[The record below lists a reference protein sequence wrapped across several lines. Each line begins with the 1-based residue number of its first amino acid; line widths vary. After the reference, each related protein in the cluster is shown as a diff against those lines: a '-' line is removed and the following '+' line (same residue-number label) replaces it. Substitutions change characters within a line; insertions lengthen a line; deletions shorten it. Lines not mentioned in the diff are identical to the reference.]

1 MTISD
6 WQNSPSTFRVQNE
19 NYVGKGL
26 VNFCKTY
33 RGYDGFIKNIDP
45 HYGLNWLGEI
55 DNTVRFPASVRT
67 YYGSYSGI
75 CTDGYG
81 ITSGSTTKMLGAV
94 GSIPS
99 LAEDKTNILDY
110 TPRLYAELVPLHDF
124 ISTDLS
130 GYGQFLIDKF
140 IFDTYPID
148 KTYGFAPYAFD
159 PDSIPAITG
168 DSGYYVLRSYKIYT
182 NKTDGTEQDLL
193 FSSLSTQSS
202 SGIIYDTWTP
212 LKRLQYGS
220 AGYTNPEGIVYYPY
234 VHQYSARTAKSNIYW
249 ISNGSNSAIGQAGLM
264 GANLGTLLTGVNVA
278 YAFKTVDGKY
288 NVFSENPFV
297 SKARM
302 PGGTD
307 ANWGDLLTNPFTNHE
322 NSNNVSCRFIIASL
336 AEWKKI
342 LTGSGMPWS
351 TKLEDVIKPD
361 DDDLNKPVTP
371 GQPQNPYNDDDDGD
385 GDNISDEIPLP
396 DVKFYPN
403 NNAYNRYWIKPSD
416 LTNLQNWIFSETF
429 QNDIRR
435 LWTDPAEYLINISF
449 YPFNG
454 LIHDPSNVANSLIS
468 IGNLTSEISANAM
481 LDGYSAKFNGGSFKL
496 AEYYGSYLDY
506 APYTSA
512 EIYIPY
518 IGYKPLN
525 INDIM
530 GKIIDLLYVVDWDTN
545 MLTATLLVDDRPLTM
560 YSGAFGVKLAISGT
574 NANQVAETIARGASG
589 IISNAGMSVANIATG
604 NIPGAIGYGMKA
616 LGGAMDTAL
625 DVQISPRQ
633 FGTPTPLTG
642 LYNTQVPHVIIH
654 RPIAAEPI
662 DFKAQNG
669 YSASYSA
676 PVSSFEGYLQ
686 CNSVKLSGGSTMSE
700 TEQNEIISLLKGG
713 IYI

>member
-6 WQNSPSTFRVQNE
+6 WQNQPSTFRVQNE
-19 NYVGKGL
+19 NYVGEGL

-33 RGYDGFIKNIDP
+33 RAYDGFISDLSSN
-45 HYGLNWLGEI
+45 GLNWYAEI
-55 DNTVRFPASVRT
+55 DNSIRIPASANN
-67 YYGSYSGI
+67 YYGYYSGL
-75 CTDGYG
+75 CTDGAG
-81 ITSGSTTKMLGAV
+81 INNASATQMLGAV
-94 GSIPS
+94 GGVYNYS
-99 LAEDKTNILDY
+99 ENKTEILDY
-110 TPRLYAELVPLHDF
+110 TPRLYVELVPLSEF
-124 ISTDLS
+124 LSKDLS
-130 GYGQFLIDKF
+130 GYGSFWLDKF
-140 IFDTYPID
+140 IFDTYPTD
-148 KTYGFAPYAFD
+148 KAYGFAPYNISLSD
-159 PDSIPAITG
+159 IPPLVG
-168 DSGYYVLRSYKIYT
+168 NDGYYVLRSYQIYT

-193 FSSLSTQSS
+193 FDSFSNIHD
-202 SGIIYDTWTP
+202 SGVIYDTWTP
-212 LKRLQYGS
+212 FKRKKYGNY
-220 AGYTNPEGIVYYPY
+220 AVYKEGVVYYPY
-234 VHQYSARTAKSNIYW
+234 MQQFSARTRKEQQPYFITHDNSTIGQTGFM
-249 ISNGSNSAIGQAGLM
+249 GSNM
-264 GANLGTLLTGVNVA
+264 GNLLAGVNVIYA
-278 YAFKTVDGKY
+278 YKTVDGLY
-288 NVFSENPFV
+288 NVFAENPFV
-297 SKARM
+297 NYGKM

-307 ANWGDLLTNPFTNHE
+307 ANWGKFTTNPFTGHKNT
-322 NSNNVSCRFIIASL
+322 NNKGMRFVVATL
-336 AEWKKI
+336 KEWKKI
-342 LTGSGMPWS
+342 CTGSGMPWS
-351 TKLEDVIKPD
+351 TILEDVIKPD

-371 GQPQNPYNDDDDGD
+371 GQPQNPYDDDDDGD
-385 GDNISDEIPLP
+385 GDNISDDIPLP

-416 LTNLQNWIFSETF
+416 LTNLQNWIFGETF
-429 QNDIRR
+429 LNDIRR

-454 LIHDPSNVANSLIS
+454 SVHDPANVATSNIS

-481 LDGYSAKFNGGSFKL
+481 LDGYSAKFYGGSFKL

-530 GKIIDLLYVVDWDTN
+530 GKTINLIYVADWDTN
-545 MLTATLLVDDRPLTM
+545 MLTATLMVEDRPLTM
-560 YSGAFGVKLAISGT
+560 YSGSFGVKLAISGT
-574 NANQVAETIARGASG
+574 NANQVAETIARGAVG
-589 IISNAGMSVANIATG
+589 IISNAGMAVANVATG
-604 NIPGAIGYGMKA
+604 NIPGAIGSGMRA
-616 LGGAMDTAL
+616 IGGAMDTAL
-625 DVQISPRQ
+625 DVQNSPRQ

-654 RPIAAEPI
+654 RPIAAEPT

>member
-1 MTISD
+1 MSLFD
-6 WQNSPSTFRVQNE
+6 WQTSESVERIQDT
-19 NYVGKGL
+19 NYVADFVDDYYKQYNAYKGL
-26 VNFCKTY
+26 VLTQHY
-33 RGYDGFIKNIDP
+33 YDK
-45 HYGLNWLGEI
+45 GLYLLQSL
-55 DNTVRFPASVRT
+55 DSDVRIPGRINCTDLYMGIGDSSYQLDFSPI
-67 YYGSYSGI
+67 YSGQAM
-75 CTDGYG
+75 
-81 ITSGSTTKMLGAV
+81 SGNT
-94 GSIPS
+94 
-99 LAEDKTNILDY
+99 LAKGGENDILDY
-110 TPRLYAELVPLHDF
+110 MPRMYVELTALPDFLNMLSPKGVTHHYTDTFLYNMYEQRHSGRLMYDTTEL
-124 ISTDLS
+124 LS
-130 GYGQFLIDKF
+130 GRDELF
-140 IFDTYPID
+140 
-148 KTYGFAPYAFD
+148 
-159 PDSIPAITG
+159 
-168 DSGYYVLRSYKIYT
+168 VLTKIGIYT
-182 NKTDGTEQDLL
+182 NKTDGTEQTLL
-193 FSSLSTQSS
+193 ASYSWDDSISNSKRRDWYDTYMPFKMYSNNTNLGKPVGDIFYLPYMRQFRAHQITALNSSDYAYAVGGVPGVSENIRRVTSTGNGDISPNPWLKAASGSDDINTWVLSTSPS
-202 SGIIYDTWTP
+202 KPY
-212 LKRLQYGS
+212 
-220 AGYTNPEGIVYYPY
+220 YTYI
-234 VHQYSARTAKSNIYW
+234 AADK
-249 ISNGSNSAIGQAGLM
+249 
-264 GANLGTLLTGVNVA
+264 
-278 YAFKTVDGKY
+278 KT
-288 NVFSENPFV
+288 
-297 SKARM
+297 
-302 PGGTD
+302 
-307 ANWGDLLTNPFTNHE
+307 
-322 NSNNVSCRFIIASL
+322 
-336 AEWKKI
+336 WKKI
-342 LTGSGMPWS
+342 LTGSGMMWS
-351 TKLEDVIKPD
+351 TVLEDVTAPD
-361 DDDLNKPVTP
+361 DDDLVKPTKP
-371 GQPQNPYNDDDDGD
+371 GQPQNPYDDDDDGD
-385 GDNISDEIPLP
+385 GDNISDDIPLP
-396 DVKFYPN
+396 DVQFNLN
-403 NNAYNRYWIKPSD
+403 NNAYNRYWIKSAD
-416 LTNLQNWIFSETF
+416 LISLQNWVFSETF
-429 QNDIRR
+429 LTDIRR
-435 LWTDPAEYLINISF
+435 LWNDPAEYLINLSL

-454 LIHDPSNVANSLIS
+454 YMHDVNNVTTSKIS
-468 IGNLTSEISANAM
+468 IGNLTSDITAYQM
-481 LDGYSAKFNGGSFKL
+481 GDGYSAKFNGGSFKL

-525 INDIM
+525 INDVM
-530 GKIIDLLYVVDWDTN
+530 GKTIDLIYVVDWDTN